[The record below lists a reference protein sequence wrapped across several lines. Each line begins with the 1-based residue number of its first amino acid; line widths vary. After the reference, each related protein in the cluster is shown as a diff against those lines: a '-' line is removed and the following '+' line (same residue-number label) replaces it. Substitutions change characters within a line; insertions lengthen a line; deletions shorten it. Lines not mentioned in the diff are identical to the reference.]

1 MKRIIRLVV
10 VLSLLSSN
18 AAIAQTYT
26 VDPAATNIRILVYRA
41 GLLKGLGHNH
51 IVSISNIGGAIV
63 LGSVPS
69 ESMVQLSFP
78 VTNLVVDDA
87 ELRSEEGA
95 EFSAE
100 VSQKDKDGT
109 RKNML
114 GRKLLN
120 AANFPDIY
128 IVSSDISGQW
138 SDLKVDAEVTIRGLS
153 QNISFPVSLELNG
166 DEIVASGE
174 LVVTHEDLG
183 LKPFK
188 AALGTL
194 RVRDE
199 LLLRYRI
206 VAVRAE

>member
-1 MKRIIRLVV
+1 MKRICRLVV

-18 AAIAQTYT
+18 AAMAQTYT
-26 VDPAATNIRILVYRA
+26 IDPAATSIRILVYRA

-51 IVSISNIGGAIV
+51 IVSISNIGGTVV
-63 LGSVPS
+63 LGSTPD
-69 ESMVQLSFP
+69 ESIVQLSFP
-78 VTNLVVDDA
+78 VTSLVVDNV

-100 VSQKDKDGT
+100 ISQKDKDGT

-120 AANFPDIY
+120 AVNFPDIY
-128 IVSSDISGQW
+128 IASSGASGQW
-138 SDLKVDAEVTIRGLS
+138 SDMKINAEVTIRGQS
-153 QNISFPVSLELNG
+153 QYTSFPVSLELNG
-166 DEIVASGE
+166 NEIVASGE
-174 LVVTHEDLG
+174 LVVTHADLG

-206 VAVRAE
+206 VAVKTE